1 MAKSAKV
8 VFTMSDPDPKRHSVR
23 FNEEDAE
30 RDPLGSVYIKRD
42 AKLTKKAL
50 KELGIKNLNSISE
63 IEVTIEFKA
72 NGSGKKAKAD
82 DDEDDEE
89 EDEDE

>member
-8 VFTMSDPDPKRHSVR
+8 VFTMSEPDPKKHSVR
-23 FNEEDAE
+23 FNEEDAD
-30 RDPLGSVYIKRD
+30 RDPVGSVYIKRD

-50 KELGIKNLNSISE
+50 KELGIKNLDDISE

-72 NGSGKKAKAD
+72 NGSGKKSK
-82 DDEDDEE
+82 DEDDDDDAE
-89 EDEDE
+89 EDDE